1 MECEKWDILSLFV
14 MKWNVVNVVR
24 VVSVGNDKFI
34 SKVFIN
40 YYTLERVMI
49 IVSDAERL

>member
-1 MECEKWDILSLFV
+1 MECEKWDILSLFL
-14 MKWNVVNVVR
+14 MKWNVVN